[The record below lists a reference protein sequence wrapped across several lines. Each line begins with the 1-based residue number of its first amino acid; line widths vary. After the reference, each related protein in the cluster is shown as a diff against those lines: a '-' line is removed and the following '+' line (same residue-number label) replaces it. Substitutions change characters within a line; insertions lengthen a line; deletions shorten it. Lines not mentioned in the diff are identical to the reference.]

1 MKSFVIYDSYFG
13 NTEKIAKAIGQELRA
28 EAMNV
33 RDIKIGSAKN
43 LDLLVVGSPTRAF
56 QASPAIKS
64 FLNKLPSGF
73 LSGVKVAAFD
83 TGISESDT
91 PVKILKLG
99 IKYFGY
105 AAQKIAKQM
114 LKKGGELAMEPVG
127 FFVTDTKGPLK
138 EKEIERARKWASEL
152 DRKACLE
159 KLS

>member
-1 MKSFVIYDSYFG
+1 MKSYVIYDSYFG

-28 EAMNV
+28 EVVNV
-33 RDIKIGSAKN
+33 KDIEIGSAKN

-64 FLNKLPSGF
+64 FLGKLPAGF
-73 LSGVKVAAFD
+73 LKGVKVAAFD
-83 TGISESDT
+83 TGISEADT

-105 AAQKIAKQM
+105 AAARISKQ
-114 LKKGGELAMEPVG
+114 LKAKGGEEIIEPIG

-138 EKEIERARKWASEL
+138 DKELTRAK
-152 DRKACLE
+152 
-159 KLS
+159 